1 MISGKHSFNPPTR
14 LGVGV
19 IGVGLR
25 GQHSYEQILAKDSR
39 VKVTAVCNYPGIRP
53 DVREGRTDQ
62 DDPAYAHQLGAD
74 YLGENV
80 AALLAREDV
89 QLVSLMCEPDRA
101 LELARPCLTAG
112 KAVLRDKPVTC
123 TAADA
128 LAMQD
133 AADRAGCPLF
143 LSLPLRYHTPLSHA
157 RARIRQ
163 GIIGDLLTVNMSYV
177 WPSGPLAGFTASR
190 GYLDAYGGGDV
201 TTAGFHAIDYL
212 NWLIAA
218 RPGSVHAEIDT
229 FFYDDYRAVGMDD
242 FGQLMI
248 RYDNGV
254 LATLVAGRIPRR
266 EGEASWLDVTGT
278 DGTIEV
284 NRFAPSI
291 IVHSERG
298 STASALEHDPLT
310 QLCRDVIDCILHDA
324 PAPSHA
330 GDGAA
335 ALSVL
340 EAARRSAASHHVQ
353 IIEN

>member
-1 MISGKHSFNPPTR
+1 MISDKHSSNQPTQ

-19 IGVGLR
+19 LGVGLR
-25 GQHSYEQILAKDSR
+25 GQHSYEQILAKDPR
-39 VKVTAVCNYPGIRP
+39 VRVAAVCNYPGIRTEL
-53 DVREGRTDQ
+53 REGRTDQ
-62 DDPAYAHQLGAD
+62 DDEAYAHRLDAD

-89 QLVSLMCEPDRA
+89 RLVSLMCEPDRT
-101 LELARPCLTAG
+101 LELARQCFAAG
-112 KAVLRDKPVTC
+112 KAVLRDKPVTR
-123 TAADA
+123 TAAEA
-128 LAMQD
+128 RAMQD

-143 LSLPLRYHTPLSHA
+143 LALPLRYHAPLSHA
-157 RARIRQ
+157 RTQIRR
-163 GIIGDLLTVNMSYV
+163 GVIGDPLAVHMSYV

-190 GYLDAYGGGDV
+190 AYLDAYGGGDV

-212 NWLIAA
+212 TWLIAS
-218 RPGSVHAEIDT
+218 RPISVYAEMDT

-254 LATLVAGRIPRR
+254 LATLIAGRVPRR
-266 EGEASWLDVTGT
+266 EGEVSRLDVTGT

-284 NRFAPSI
+284 NRFAPSLT
-291 IVHSERG
+291 VHSQHG
-298 STASALEHDPLT
+298 STASVLEHDPLT
-310 QLCRDVIDCILHDA
+310 QLCRDVIDGILHDA
-324 PAPSHA
+324 PVPSNA

-335 ALSVL
+335 ALAVL

-353 IIEN
+353 LIEN